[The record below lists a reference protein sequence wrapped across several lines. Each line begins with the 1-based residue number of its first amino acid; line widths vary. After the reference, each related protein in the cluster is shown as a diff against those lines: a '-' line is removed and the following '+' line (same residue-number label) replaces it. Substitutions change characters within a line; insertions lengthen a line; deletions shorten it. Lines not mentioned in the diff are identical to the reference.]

1 MYSESKL
8 ERNIDMYRPHMQLL
22 SSGNVKMNHK
32 FTRLTKIQ
40 KSPYYR
46 GLSLWD
52 GLPKEPQLVE
62 SRQVFKD
69 RIKKYDLNL

>member
-1 MYSESKL
+1 MYTESKL
-8 ERNIDMYRPHMQLL
+8 ERNIDMYGPQRQLR
-22 SSGNVKMNHK
+22 SSGNVKMK

-52 GLPKEPQLVE
+52 GLPKELQLVE
-62 SRQVFKD
+62 SRQVFKE
-69 RIKKYDLNL
+69 RIKKYDLNS

>member
-1 MYSESKL
+1 
-8 ERNIDMYRPHMQLL
+8 MQLR
-22 SSGNVKMNHK
+22 SSKNVKMNDE

-52 GLPKEPQLVE
+52 KLPKELQLVD
-62 SRQVFKD
+62 SRMVFKD
-69 RIKKYDLNL
+69 EDEDKLMMLPKSHVLL

>member
-1 MYSESKL
+1 MYIESRH
-8 ERNIDMYRPHMQLL
+8 ERNIDMCRPHMQLR

-52 GLPKEPQLVE
+52 SLPKELQLVE
-62 SRQVFKD
+62 SRKVFED
-69 RIKKYDLNL
+69 RIKNYDLNS